1 MISIFGLK
9 NKKEVLNKKIK
20 ITDSVYN
27 NNLQFYTIL
36 KLLIKCKLSDKQL
49 ILLQDVLLRNI
60 KISDKILLQKLILSN
75 NAIAVE
81 GTQKYED
88 LCMLIN
94 TLDHSDTSMWK
105 DMMDVSIELM
115 LIKDLI
121 LQESKAYANNQY
133 KEVISQLND
142 KLSLECDMS
151 KLSLPY
157 GQRVISSLLVFVLT
171 DNNRKNEFILE
182 SSGKSV
188 KEFSNKISKLI
199 NDYEI
204 NCNNMFSLIMTE
216 SINQSIVSDAG
227 QSYESRVEEKII
239 PIVDKLNGHSHDSKI
254 PSVEYDFTFELNGVK
269 CGISAKRTLRERYK
283 QNFED
288 VDSLDIDFMFLITL
302 GIDLNEDKLN
312 NILQKKGIYVIVAQE
327 VYESKEYLKN
337 NSRVISSE
345 SLNKECLLNL
355 ISLRHLS
362 KEEMKRIVG

>member
-1 MISIFGLK
+1 MIKLFSS
-9 NKKEVLNKKIK
+9 NKKQQVSNNKIEITEV
-20 ITDSVYN
+20 VYN

-49 ILLQDVLLRNI
+49 ILLQDVLLKNI
-60 KISDKILLQKLILSN
+60 KVPDRILLQKILLSN
-75 NAIAVE
+75 NAIATE
-81 GTQKYED
+81 GTQKSED

-94 TLDHSDTSMWK
+94 TLEYSDIIMWK
-105 DMMDVSIELM
+105 DMLDISIELR

-142 KLSLECDMS
+142 KLSLECDIS

-157 GQRVISSLLVFVLT
+157 GQRVMSSLLVFALT

-188 KEFSNKISKLI
+188 REFSDKISKLV
-199 NDYEI
+199 NNYEI

-216 SINQSIVSDAG
+216 SVNQSIISDAG
-227 QSYESRVEEKII
+227 QSYESRVEEKLL

-254 PSVEYDFTFELNGVK
+254 SSVEYDFTFELNDVK

-288 VDSLDIDFMFLITL
+288 VELLDDDYMFLITL

-312 NILQKKGIYVIVAQE
+312 NILQKNGIYVVVAQE

-337 NSRVISSE
+337 NNRVISSE
-345 SLNKECLLNL
+345 KLDRECLLHL
-355 ISLRHLS
+355 TSLKYLS
-362 KEEMKRIVG
+362 EEEMKSIVG